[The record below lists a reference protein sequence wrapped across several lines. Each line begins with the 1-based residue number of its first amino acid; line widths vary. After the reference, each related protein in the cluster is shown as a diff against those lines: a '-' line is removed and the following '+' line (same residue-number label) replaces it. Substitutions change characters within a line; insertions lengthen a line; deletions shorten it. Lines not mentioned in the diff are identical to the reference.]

1 MKKEL
6 LAALFCMTIFTFTS
20 CGEKKPKDKFQD
32 RIENAQKSVEKAMD
46 DTKEKIEEGAD
57 NLEDAIDEVKEKL
70 D

>member
-6 LAALFCMTIFTFTS
+6 LVTLFCMIIFTFTS
-20 CGEKKPKDKFQD
+20 CGEKKPKDKLQD
-32 RIENAQKSVEKAMD
+32 GIENAKKSEKAMD

>member
-1 MKKEL
+1 MYDNFYFYILWRKK
-6 LAALFCMTIFTFTS
+6 T
-20 CGEKKPKDKFQD
+20 KDKFQD

-46 DTKEKIEEGAD
+46 DTKEKIGEGAD

>member
-20 CGEKKPKDKFQD
+20 CGEKKNKDKFQD

-46 DTKEKIEEGAD
+46 DTKKKIGEGAD